1 MKHGSGVGGENQV
14 AEAISE
20 YQYMFRH
27 SLQTSYG
34 KCASY
39 LMWCVSD
46 ISESNLSK
54 LSLVDIEYSDL
65 EIMEKV
71 GSGGYGTV
79 SKGRWISKNKVV
91 AIKTM
96 VELEEREVRFIWLG
110 CC

>member
-46 ISESNLSK
+46 ISGSNLSE
-54 LSLVDIEYSDL
+54 LSLVYIESFWW
-65 EIMEKV
+65 
-71 GSGGYGTV
+71 T
-79 SKGRWISKNKVV
+79 
-91 AIKTM
+91 
-96 VELEEREVRFIWLG
+96 
-110 CC
+110 